1 VEENTQKIGTLYI
14 CGTPI
19 GNMEDITLRVIRVL
33 GEVDIIASEDTRR
46 TVKILEKYNIKTPL
60 TSYHKYSGRGKA
72 EQIICWLKSGK
83 NIALVSD
90 AGMPGISDPG
100 EELIALCIEEEL
112 PLIAVPGPSSLTT
125 AIVLSGLSCDTFVF
139 EGFLPRD
146 GKSRRKRLRDLKNET
161 RTIVF
166 YLSPHRA
173 CDDLKD
179 ILAIWGDRNLFFG
192 RELTKKFE
200 ECWRGKTSL
209 LIDFLKDREI
219 IGEITLVV
227 EGYSGKEEVYAVS
240 EEEIKKHMR
249 ISYSE
254 GLYGKEAIKK
264 VASVTGVSKNEIY
277 KVYLSIK
284 ETLVSSEE

>member
-1 VEENTQKIGTLYI
+1 VETNTETNGTLYI

-19 GNMEDITLRVIRVL
+19 GNLEDITFRVIRIL
-33 GEVDIIASEDTRR
+33 GEVDFIASEDTRR

-60 TSYHKYSGRGKA
+60 TSYHKYSSGGKID
-72 EQIICWLKSGK
+72 QIMGWLKSGK

-100 EELIALCIEEEL
+100 EELIARCIEEEV

-125 AIVLSGLSCDTFVF
+125 AIVLSGLPCDVFVF

-146 GKSRRKRLRDLKNET
+146 GKSRRKKLRDLKNET
-161 RTIVF
+161 RTVVF
-166 YLSPHRA
+166 FLSPHRA

-179 ILAIWGDRNLFFG
+179 ILDIWGDRRLFFG

-200 ECWRGKTSL
+200 ECWRGKISL
-209 LIDFLKDREI
+209 LIDLLKDREI

-227 EGYSGKEEVYAVS
+227 EGCSGKEQVYPVS
-240 EEEIKKHMR
+240 EEEIKKQIR
-249 ISYSE
+249 IFYSE
-254 GLYGKEAIKK
+254 GFYGKEAIKK
-264 VASVTGVSKNEIY
+264 VASATGVSKNDIY
-277 KVYLSIK
+277 KIYLSIK
-284 ETLVSSEE
+284 DELGES

>member
-1 VEENTQKIGTLYI
+1 METNTEKNGTLYI

-19 GNMEDITLRVIRVL
+19 GNMEDITFRVIRIL
-33 GEVDIIASEDTRR
+33 GEVDLIASEDTRR
-46 TVKILEKYNIKTPL
+46 TVKILEKYNIKTHL
-60 TSYHKYSGRGKA
+60 TSYHKYSSKGKID
-72 EQIICWLKSGK
+72 QIMGWLKSGK

-100 EELIALCIEEEL
+100 EELIARCIEEDI

-125 AIVLSGLSCDTFVF
+125 AIVLSGLPCNTFVF

-146 GKSRRKRLRDLKNET
+146 GKSRRKKLRDLKNEM
-161 RTIVF
+161 RTLVF
-166 YLSPHRA
+166 FLSPHRV

-179 ILAIWGDRNLFFG
+179 ILDIWGDRRLFFG

-209 LIDFLKDREI
+209 LIDFLTDRQV

-227 EGYSGKEEVYAVS
+227 EGYSGKEEVYTAD
-240 EEEIKKHMR
+240 EEEIKKHIR
-249 ISYSE
+249 IFYSE
-254 GLYGKEAIKK
+254 GFYGKEAIKK
-264 VASVTGVSKNEIY
+264 VASVTGVSKNDVY
-277 KVYLSIK
+277 KIYLSIK
-284 ETLVSSEE
+284 DELGEK

>member
-1 VEENTQKIGTLYI
+1 METNTEKNGTLYI

-19 GNMEDITLRVIRVL
+19 GNLEDITFRVVRIL
-33 GEVDIIASEDTRR
+33 GEVDLIASEDTRR

-60 TSYHKYSGRGKA
+60 TSYHKYSSRGKID
-72 EQIICWLKSGK
+72 QIMGRLKSGK

-100 EELIALCIEEEL
+100 EELIARCIEEEV

-125 AIVLSGLSCDTFVF
+125 AIVLSGLPGDVFVF

-146 GKSRRKRLRDLKNET
+146 GKSRRKKLRDLKNET
-161 RTIVF
+161 RTVVF
-166 YLSPHRA
+166 FLSPHRA

-179 ILAIWGDRNLFFG
+179 MLDIWGDRRLFFG

-200 ECWRGKTSL
+200 ECWRGKISL
-209 LIDFLKDREI
+209 LIDLLKDREI

-227 EGYSGKEEVYAVS
+227 EGCSGKEEVYAVS
-240 EEEIKKHMR
+240 EEEIKKQIR
-249 ISYSE
+249 IFYSE
-254 GLYGKEAIKK
+254 GFYGKEAIKK
-264 VASVTGVSKNEIY
+264 VASVTGVSKNDIY
-277 KVYLSIK
+277 KIYLSMK
-284 ETLVSSEE
+284 DELCES